1 MQVEIRSIGS
11 HLASLAWVGLR
22 SFVGT
27 VLVLT
32 LAGFVL
38 AGLSY
43 YFLRGH
49 HWIYG
54 VIAVAVALIEAVTAG
69 FVLGAK
75 RAVAMA
81 VAHGL
86 GSLRL
91 GRSLVRLF
99 FERMLGVAGG
109 NDFGERGGRISRGLE
124 RLPLAQADQ
133 LLSGAVRDVTGDAEQ
148 GGWLRRKVQARLLE
162 AVRKYTLARFRAE
175 GTKHGGIDLLKVKE
189 ELEQTVDDAV
199 VQKVRGGL
207 RFWTALVII
216 GLPLVVAVQTGFI
229 ILMLTRKH

>member
-1 MQVEIRSIGS
+1 VKFDVRSIGN
-11 HLASLAWVGLR
+11 HLASLAWVAMR

-32 LAGFVL
+32 LVGVVL

-43 YFLRGH
+43 CFLPEY

-54 VIAVAVALIEAVTAG
+54 AIAIVVTLIESVTTG

-75 RAVAMA
+75 RAVAIA

-91 GRSLVRLF
+91 GGALVRLV

-109 NDFGERGGRISRGLE
+109 EEIGERGGRITRGLE
-124 RLPLAQADQ
+124 GVPLAQADE
-133 LLSGAVRDVTGDAEQ
+133 LLSGAVRDVTGDAAQ
-148 GGWLRRKVQARLLE
+148 GGWLRRTIRGRLLE
-162 AVRKYTLARFRAE
+162 AVRRYTLARFREE
-175 GTKHGGIDLLKVKE
+175 GAKHGGIDLLKVKE
-189 ELEQTVDDAV
+189 ELEQTVDDALV
-199 VQKVRGGL
+199 RKVRGGL
-207 RFWTALVII
+207 RLWTVLVIF
-216 GLPLVVAVQTGFI
+216 GLPLVVAVQTCI
-229 ILMLTRKH
+229 IIMWLHSHG